1 MQVKQCW
8 SAEQQTVDVVIG
20 LAAGMFETVE
30 PQAASITEISVPDTD
45 TESRASFAEPLQLLV
60 LASTWELVEWISG
73 RDTPEP
79 AVA

>member
-1 MQVKQCW
+1 M
-8 SAEQQTVDVVIG
+8 
-20 LAAGMFETVE
+20 
-30 PQAASITEISVPDTD
+30 PDTD